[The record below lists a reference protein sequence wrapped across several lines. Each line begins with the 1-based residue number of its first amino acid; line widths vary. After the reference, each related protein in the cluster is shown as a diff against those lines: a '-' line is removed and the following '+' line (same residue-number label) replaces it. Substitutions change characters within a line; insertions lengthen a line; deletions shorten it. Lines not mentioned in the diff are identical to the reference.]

1 MIRRR
6 LNQSYP
12 SRRTVRQFTVALLAL
27 LISACSATQL
37 TYRNLDWLISR
48 KVNQL
53 VDLNGDQ
60 QAWFDNQLQNTLRW
74 HCAEELPRYRAILTE
89 IGQHLLSQDL
99 QTATLEVD
107 AQRAEAL
114 ADALLARSAPLTSG
128 LLQRLDDEQVDELQ
142 ANLAEQLAE
151 QREELLDPPLEE
163 QREQSAERV
172 EKMLKYWLG
181 RLQPNQRALI
191 ATWASE
197 RDGNNQIW
205 LDNREHWHQLLFNEL
220 PTRHQSDFT
229 QRIHHLIVDYR
240 ELQTPLYAQQE
251 PLSRQAF
258 MTLLVQIMQSAT
270 AQQRQHLT
278 DRLDDL
284 TDDLQALE
292 CSTE

>member
-1 MIRRR
+1 M
-6 LNQSYP
+6 
-12 SRRTVRQFTVALLAL
+12 

-60 QAWFDNQLQNTLRW
+60 QAWFDNQLQNTLHW
-74 HCAEELPRYRAILTE
+74 HCAEELPRYRAILAE
-89 IGQHLLSQDL
+89 VGQHLLRQDL
-99 QTATLEVD
+99 QTATLESD

-128 LLQRLDDEQVDELQ
+128 LLQRLNDEQVEELQ

-151 QREELLDPPLEE
+151 QREELLDPPLDE
-163 QREQSAERV
+163 QREHSAERV

-181 RLQPNQRALI
+181 RLQPNQQTLVAQ
-191 ATWASE
+191 WAST
-197 RDGNNQIW
+197 RDGNTEIW
-205 LDNREHWHQLLFNEL
+205 LDNRAHWHQLLFDEL
-220 PTRHQSDFT
+220 PTRHHSDFS

-240 ELQTPLYAQQE
+240 ELQTPRYAQQE

-258 MTLLVQIMQSAT
+258 MTLLVQVMQSAT
-270 AQQRQHLT
+270 IKQRDHLT
-278 DRLDDL
+278 DRLKDL
-284 TDDLQALE
+284 SEDLQALE
-292 CSTE
+292 CSGEKKPS

>member
-99 QTATLEVD
+99 QTATLEAD

-114 ADALLARSAPLTSG
+114 ADALLARSAPLSSG
-128 LLQRLDDEQVDELQ
+128 LLQRLNDEQVAELQ

-151 QREELLDPPLEE
+151 QREELLDPPLDE
-163 QREQSAERV
+163 QREHSAERV

-181 RLQPNQRALI
+181 RLQPDQQTLVAQ
-191 ATWASE
+191 WAST
-197 RDGNNQIW
+197 RDGNTEIW
-205 LDNREHWHQLLFNEL
+205 LDNRAHWHQLLFDEL
-220 PTRHQSDFT
+220 PTRHHSDFS

-240 ELQTPLYAQQE
+240 ELQTPRYAQQE

-258 MTLLVQIMQSAT
+258 MALLVQVMQSAT
-270 AQQRQHLT
+270 VKQRDHLT
-278 DRLDDL
+278 DRLEDL
-284 TDDLQALE
+284 TKDLQALE